1 MSAPFATI
9 EEAIEDLKQ
18 GGMIILVDPTHREN
32 EGDLVIAAEKVTPEA
47 INFMIRECGGIIC
60 LTLLEEDLQRLQIPM
75 MVAKNTEKNQTAF
88 TVSIDAA
95 KDIQTGVSAFDRVKT
110 IQTAIHPNSGP
121 SDLVMPGHMFPI
133 CAKPEGVFARQG
145 HTEGS
150 VDLVRLTG
158 LKPAGVICEIMK
170 EDGSMARLP
179 DLEVFA
185 KKHQLKLVSI
195 QDLILYR
202 ISHEIII
209 KELASAELPL
219 QTYGDFKLKIFSNLL
234 DHHHHLALIREPIN
248 ANQPCLVRVHSECL
262 TGDLFGSARCDC
274 GWQLHTSL
282 EQIGQRGG
290 ILIYLR
296 QEGRGIGLV
305 NKIKAYA
312 LQDQGLDT
320 VEANQELGFCADQRD
335 YAVAA
340 QILHYLGVQK
350 MVLLTNNPKKV
361 EGLKELGFEI
371 VDRESIQMPPTKE
384 NLPYLKTKRDKL
396 GHLLDVL
403 DGKSNVNRS

>member
-1 MSAPFATI
+1 MSVVFASI

-18 GGMIILVDPTHREN
+18 GRMIILVDPTHREN

-47 INFMIRECGGIIC
+47 INFMIRQCGGIIC

-95 KDIQTGVSAFDRVKT
+95 NGIQTGVSAFDRVKT
-110 IQTAIHPNSGP
+110 IQTAIDPHSKP
-121 SDLVMPGHMFPI
+121 SDLVTPGHMFPI
-133 CAKPEGVFARQG
+133 CAKPEGVFVRQG

-150 VDLVRLTG
+150 VDLIRLAG

-179 DLEVFA
+179 ELQEFA
-185 KKHQLKLVSI
+185 QKHQLKLVSI

-202 ISHEIII
+202 TQHESII

-219 QTYGDFKLKIFSNLL
+219 QTYGDFNLKIFSSLL
-234 DHHHHLALIREPIN
+234 DNFHHLALIREPIDPSK
-248 ANQPCLVRVHSECL
+248 PCLVRVHSECL
-262 TGDLFGSARCDC
+262 TGDLLGSARCDC
-274 GWQLHTSL
+274 GWQLHMAL
-282 EQIGQRGG
+282 ERIGEEGG
-290 ILIYLR
+290 VLIYLR

-320 VEANQELGFCADQRD
+320 VEANQELGFSADQRD

-340 QILHYLGVQK
+340 QILRYLGVQK
-350 MVLLTNNPKKV
+350 MTLLTNNPQKMDA
-361 EGLKELGFEI
+361 LKERGFEI
-371 VDRESIQMPPTKE
+371 IGREPIQMPPTKE

-396 GHLLDVL
+396 GHWLDTL
-403 DGKSNVNRS
+403 NRKKHECD